1 MLISAIQQSDELIY
15 LYMHMYTDTHSFL
28 TFFSIIAYHRILNI
42 VPCAIREAF
51 LVAQKVKNLL
61 AVPETQVCSLGQKD
75 PLETGLLPTPVLLPG
90 EVHNRGAWWATVHGL
105 TRSLT

>member
-1 MLISAIQQSDELIY
+1 
-15 LYMHMYTDTHSFL
+15 MYRDTHSFL

-75 PLETGLLPTPVLLPG
+75 PLGMGLLPTPVLLPG
-90 EVHNRGAWWATVHGL
+90 EFHNRGAWWATVHGL

>member
-1 MLISAIQQSDELIY
+1 
-15 LYMHMYTDTHSFL
+15 MYTDTHSFL

-61 AVPETQVCSLGQKD
+61 AVPETQV
-75 PLETGLLPTPVLLPG
+75 
-90 EVHNRGAWWATVHGL
+90 
-105 TRSLT
+105 